1 MKSSDKTDFSPTVK
15 LTLVYFILSVV
26 VIIFCDK
33 LLISN
38 TTTAGFFSEVDIY
51 RRLLFIIATTVIF
64 YFITDKIFALKK
76 IRPPM
81 SSSPSSHVSA
91 GDKISYTN
99 TELLDAKVK
108 AEAANR
114 AKTSFLANMSQ
125 EIRTPMNGILGM
137 SELLSLTELNKE
149 QKEYLDIIKFSSS
162 TLLAIVNDI
171 MDLARIESNS
181 FKLEKVNFNFDQL
194 IKNSC
199 KVMEADARRK
209 NIQFISQCDNLPPQ
223 EVLGDPLRVN
233 QIILNL
239 ISNAIKFT
247 EKGKVEILLTCE
259 TDNNKIIY
267 TVTVTDTG
275 IGIPPEMLEKI
286 FEAFT
291 YNDPLG
297 KMTYTGKGLGLAIT
311 KCIVDSMCGT
321 INVASEIGKGTIVK
335 CELPFELVEAADV
348 SNISESSADG
358 KHEGKISILVAED
371 NFVNQRLV
379 KELLE
384 RKGYEITIVDNGLK
398 VFDAMENKKN
408 FDMVLM
414 DVQMPVMDGL
424 EATSIIRE
432 IEKESGGH
440 IPIIGITA
448 YSMKADRERC
458 IEAGMDDYL
467 AKPFTKDEFYKK
479 IEHFIYKT

>member
-1 MKSSDKTDFSPTVK
+1 MASSDKPRLNPVIK
-15 LTLVYFILSVV
+15 LTLLYFILSVV

-38 TTTAGFFSEVDIY
+38 MTTTGFFSEVDIY
-51 RRLLFIIATTVIF
+51 RRLLFIIAASVIF
-64 YFITDKIFALKK
+64 YFAADKFFALKK
-76 IRPPM
+76 VNTPA
-81 SSSPSSHVSA
+81 SSLPSADVKSSY
-91 GDKISYTN
+91 GD
-99 TELLDAKVK
+99 LLDAKVK

-125 EIRTPMNGILGM
+125 EIRTPMNGIVGM
-137 SELLSLTELNKE
+137 TELLSLTKMNKE
-149 QKEYLDIIKFSSS
+149 QKEYLDIIKFSST

-171 MDLARIESNS
+171 MDLARIESGK
-181 FKLEKVNFNFDQL
+181 FKLEKTNFNFEHL

-199 KVMEADARRK
+199 KIMEADARRK
-209 NIQFISQCDNLPPQ
+209 NIEFRSHCDNLHSK

-233 QIILNL
+233 QIIINI

-247 EKGKVEILLTCE
+247 EKGKVEITVSSEL
-259 TDNNKIIY
+259 DYGKINYFIS
-267 TVTVTDTG
+267 VKDTG
-275 IGIPPEMLEKI
+275 IGIAPEMREKI

-291 YNDPLG
+291 YKDPLG

-311 KCIVDSMCGT
+311 KCILDSMGGT
-321 INVASEIGKGTIVK
+321 INIDSEIGKGTTVK
-335 CELPFELVEAADV
+335 CELPFECIEVAED
-348 SNISESSADG
+348 SENTSSESTVG
-358 KHEGKISILVAED
+358 KHEGKVSILVAED

-384 RKGYEITIVDNGLK
+384 RKGYEVTIVDNGLK
-398 VFDAMENKKN
+398 IFDAMEKKKN
-408 FDMVLM
+408 FDVILM

-440 IPIIGITA
+440 LPIIGITA

-458 IEAGMDDYL
+458 IESGMDDYL

-479 IEHFIYKT
+479 IEHFIYKI

>member
-1 MKSSDKTDFSPTVK
+1 MK
-15 LTLVYFILSVV
+15 LTLIYFILSFG
-26 VIIFCDK
+26 VIM
-33 LLISN
+33 
-38 TTTAGFFSEVDIY
+38 FSEVDFL
-51 RRLLFIIATTVIF
+51 RSFLFVVVTSAVF
-64 YFITDKIFALKK
+64 YFITEKFFTLKEE
-76 IRPPM
+76 I
-81 SSSPSSHVSA
+81 PSS
-91 GDKISYTN
+91 ISIQTEN
-99 TELLDAKVK
+99 KNSDSELLDAKLK

-137 SELLSLTELNKE
+137 SELLSLTELTKE

-181 FKLEKVNFNFDQL
+181 FKLEKVNFNFEHL
-194 IKNSC
+194 VKNSC

-209 NIQFISQCDNLPPQ
+209 NIQFKSQCDNLPPR

-233 QIILNL
+233 QIVLNL

-247 EKGKVEILLTCE
+247 EKGKVEIVITGE
-259 TDNNKIIY
+259 FDTNKINY
-267 TVTVTDTG
+267 VVTVRDTG
-275 IGIPPEMLEKI
+275 IGIPHEMREKI

-311 KCIVDSMCGT
+311 KCIVDSMGGT
-321 INVASEIGKGTIVK
+321 INIDSEIDKGTTVI
-335 CELPFELVEAADV
+335 CSLPFECVETAKDDPGFSGNGV
-348 SNISESSADG
+348 E
-358 KHEGKISILVAED
+358 KHTGKISILVAED

-384 RKGYEITIVDNGLK
+384 RKGYNVTIVDNGLK

-479 IEHFIYKT
+479 IEHFICKT

>member
-1 MKSSDKTDFSPTVK
+1 MASSDKSRLNPVIK
-15 LTLVYFILSVV
+15 LTLLYFILSVV

-38 TTTAGFFSEVDIY
+38 MTTSGFFSEVDIY
-51 RRLLFIIATTVIF
+51 RRFLFIIATSVIF
-64 YFITDKIFALKK
+64 YFVADKFFALKK
-76 IRPPM
+76 VTPPAT
-81 SSSPSSHVSA
+81 SSPSYSDVKS
-91 GDKISYTN
+91 SYAD
-99 TELLDAKVK
+99 LLDAKVK

-125 EIRTPMNGILGM
+125 EIRTPMNGIVGM
-137 SELLSLTELNKE
+137 TELLSLTKVNKE
-149 QKEYLDIIKFSSS
+149 QKEYLDIIKFSST

-171 MDLARIESNS
+171 MDLARIESGK
-181 FKLEKVNFNFDQL
+181 FKLEKTNFNFEHL

-209 NIQFISQCDNLPPQ
+209 NIELKSNCDNLPSK

-233 QIILNL
+233 QVIINI
-239 ISNAIKFT
+239 ISNAIRFT
-247 EKGKVEILLTCE
+247 EKGKIEITVNTEL
-259 TDNNKIIY
+259 DYGKINYFI
-267 TVTVTDTG
+267 TVKDTG
-275 IGIPPEMLEKI
+275 IGIAPEMREKI

-311 KCIVDSMCGT
+311 KCILDSMGGT
-321 INVASEIGKGTIVK
+321 INIDSEIGKGTTVK
-335 CELPFELVEAADV
+335 CELPFECIDV
-348 SNISESSADG
+348 TENTENTSNENYDG
-358 KHEGKISILVAED
+358 KHEGKVSILVAED

-384 RKGYEITIVDNGLK
+384 RKGYEVTIVENGLK
-398 VFDAMENKKN
+398 IFDAMETKKN
-408 FDMVLM
+408 FDMILM

-440 IPIIGITA
+440 LPIIGITA
-448 YSMKADRERC
+448 YSMKADRDRC
-458 IEAGMDDYL
+458 IESGMDDYL

>member
-1 MKSSDKTDFSPTVK
+1 MKSSDKTSFSPSIK
-15 LTLVYFILSVV
+15 LTLVYFILSVII
-26 VIIFCDK
+26 IIFCDK
-33 LLISN
+33 LLITN
-38 TTTAGFFSEVDIY
+38 ITTSGFFSEVDIY
-51 RRLLFIIATTVIF
+51 RRLLFIIATSIIF
-64 YFITDKIFALKK
+64 YFIADKFFALKK

-81 SSSPSSHVSA
+81 SSSSSSHVSA
-91 GDKISYTN
+91 GDKNSFTN

-149 QKEYLDIIKFSSS
+149 QKEYLDIIKFSST

-171 MDLARIESNS
+171 MDLARIESNN

-199 KVMEADARRK
+199 KIMEADARKK
-209 NIQFISQCDNLPPQ
+209 NIQFISQCDDFSSK

-247 EKGKVEILLTCE
+247 EKGKVEILLSCE
-259 TDNNKIIY
+259 ADNNKIIY
-267 TVTVTDTG
+267 TITVTDTG

-291 YNDPLG
+291 YSDPLG

-311 KCIVDSMCGT
+311 KCIVDSMYGT
-321 INVASEIGKGTIVK
+321 INIESEVGKGTTVK
-335 CELPFELVEAADV
+335 CELPFEFVEVTDI
-348 SNISESSADG
+348 SNISESSIDE
-358 KHEGKISILVAED
+358 KPEGKIRILVAED

-384 RKGYEITIVDNGLK
+384 RKGYEVTIVDNGLK

-414 DVQMPVMDGL
+414 DVQMPIMDGL

-432 IEKESGGH
+432 IEKGSGGH

-479 IEHFIYKT
+479 IVHFIYKT